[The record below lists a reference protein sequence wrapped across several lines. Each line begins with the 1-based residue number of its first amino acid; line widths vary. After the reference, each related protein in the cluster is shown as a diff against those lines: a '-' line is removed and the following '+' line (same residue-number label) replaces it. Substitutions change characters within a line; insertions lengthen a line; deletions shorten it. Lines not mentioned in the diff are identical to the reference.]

1 MITKQEASDL
11 IYAGV
16 LGCLDKVDQM
26 KLNDYLKSGGELL
39 PNVGELQNIAVL
51 LPIILQ
57 AENPDPG
64 LKDKVARKLYR
75 IKDEIRAK
83 SKKENSSV
91 ADIFYGNS
99 REDRKAAL
107 EQDRKLPSPPQN
119 QKSTGENSPRQAE
132 SAEKKSPGTEAK
144 NEELK
149 VEESDEIVI
158 EEITVDDF
166 EPVTPSRN
174 TFESFKST
182 RERVLEGNFEDIPED
197 TAEVNEEDVK
207 PEAKAPPGEK
217 IRTFERLVTENKP
230 AAKTPTQETPSKK
243 ISTKERG
250 KSFEKA
256 YKKRYM
262 TDETSNKKGGMNIW
276 LIITLFLI
284 LILALVVL
292 YLNFSS
298 KINDLKFTN
307 DALKQQVNDLSLR
320 FSSTQE
326 IQNILE
332 SSDVKVINLQG
343 TGINP
348 DGKGKL
354 IISGSQSKGY
364 LQLSDMPVLGPDNS
378 YQLWMQLPNGK
389 YYSLG
394 IFNPQGRVQYFPFNI
409 PRTEYSNITE
419 FLVTEESS
427 TGASDPGNKVFLA
440 GAIQ

>member
-16 LGCLDKVDQM
+16 LGCLDRADQL
-26 KLNDYLKSGGELL
+26 KLNEYIRSGGELL
-39 PNVGELQNIAVL
+39 SNVGELQNIAAL

-57 AENPDPG
+57 AENPDPQ

-83 SKKENSSV
+83 AVEQDSSV
-91 ADIFYGNS
+91 ADVFYANS
-99 REDRKAAL
+99 RENRKAASES
-107 EQDRKLPSPPQN
+107 EQKEQES
-119 QKSTGENSPRQAE
+119 QKSENITVK
-132 SAEKKSPGTEAK
+132 EKVQDTERDERKTPVSEVK
-144 NEELK
+144 NDELK
-149 VEESDEIVI
+149 GEDLEDIEI
-158 EEITVDDF
+158 EEINPENF

-182 RERVLEGNFEDIPED
+182 RERVLEGDFDAVPED
-197 TAEVNEEDVK
+197 VPEVKEEEVK
-207 PEAKAPPGEK
+207 PEITNPAGEK
-217 IRTFERLVTENKP
+217 IRTYERVVTNDKP
-230 AAKTPTQETPSKK
+230 IHKTSTKEIPSNK

-250 KSFEKA
+250 KSFERA
-256 YKKRYM
+256 YKRRYM
-262 TDETSNKKGGMNIW
+262 TDETSNKKGGLNNWVVIS
-276 LIITLFLI
+276 LFVI

-298 KINDLKFTN
+298 EIKELKFTN
-307 DALKQQVNDLSLR
+307 DTLKQQVNDLSIK

-332 SSDVKVINLQG
+332 SPDVKVINLQG

-354 IISGSQSKGY
+354 IISGSQNKGY
-364 LQLSDMPVLGPDNS
+364 LQLSDMPLLGPNNS
-378 YQLWMQLPNGK
+378 YQLWMQLPTGK

-394 IFNPQGRVQYFPFNI
+394 VFIPSGRIQYFPFKI
-409 PRTEYSNITE
+409 PRSEYSNITE

-427 TGASDPGNKVFLA
+427 TGAANPGNMIFLS
-440 GAIQ
+440 GSLQ